1 MSTENKIEFHSS
13 PDELAEKL
21 HRSWSEFVT
30 GRYTPPP
37 APSLPQ
43 FKSLLEIA
51 YLATMEIE
59 EGRPTTFT
67 ICCAA
72 KDKTIER
79 DRANQKI
86 ESWPFETVRTFSVQE
101 IRHLAVA
108 TNSDSTF
115 VWVQFSEGED
125 SPLEIRGLLNLGQS
139 WAIAR
144 NAYTY
149 FYQSL
154 PNTLTVR
161 GISPGYLVVYQ
172 GDFAVG
178 QIKSG
183 FIHVAERSLGFR
195 DLLGAYPIFKEG
207 HRVLSDMLINPKH
220 ECIKEW
226 NEFEWLAYVNVI
238 IAIVNSIKLQGHGGA
253 LIVASPKSKIIDDQM
268 LRIKYHFSPPRQ
280 YLREAFIEFMNHRH
294 KHSDRLMFLQQHD
307 KSTENDQQINATF
320 FSLLEAEKGLVESC
334 IFAGK
339 LSGADGALV
348 LTSDLSLLG
357 FGAEIRLEKISA
369 DVKVYKVKQPM
380 DETHEELD
388 SEQFGMRH
396 RSAIKLCFQ
405 CDDIIVFVVS
415 QDGGIS
421 LVWNNKGKV
430 YLKFGIK
437 ATNLN
442 MILS

>member
-1 MSTENKIEFHSS
+1 MSTDNKIEFHSS

-21 HRSWSEFVT
+21 HKNWFEFVS
-30 GRYTPPP
+30 GQHTPPP
-37 APSLPQ
+37 VPSLPQ
-43 FKSLLEIA
+43 FKSLLEVA

-72 KDKTIER
+72 KDRIIDR
-79 DRANQKI
+79 DRANQKV

-101 IRHLAVA
+101 IRRLAVA

-115 VWVQFSEGED
+115 VWVQFEERED

-144 NAYTY
+144 NAYAY

-154 PNTLTVR
+154 PKTLTVR
-161 GISPGYLVVYQ
+161 GISPGYLIVYQ
-172 GDFAVG
+172 GDFVVG

-183 FIHVAERSLGFR
+183 FVHTGELSLGFV
-195 DLLGAYPIFKEG
+195 DLLGAYPIFEEG
-207 HRVLSDMLINPKH
+207 LSALKDMIMIPKH
-220 ECIKEW
+220 EYIKEW
-226 NEFEWLAYVNVI
+226 HEFEWLAYVNVI

-253 LIVASPKSKIIDDQM
+253 LIVASPKSKIIDDHM
-268 LRIKYHFSPPRQ
+268 LRIKYRFSPPRQ
-280 YLREAFIEFMNHRH
+280 YLREAFIEFINHRH
-294 KHSDRLMFLQQHD
+294 RHSDRLVFLKKHD
-307 KSTENDQQINATF
+307 ESMENDQQLNATF
-320 FSLLEAEKGLVESC
+320 FHLLEVEKKLAESC

-339 LSGADGALV
+339 LSGTDGALV

-357 FGAEIRLEKISA
+357 FGTEIRLEKVCVDI
-369 DVKVYKVKQPM
+369 KVYKVKQPM
-380 DETHEELD
+380 NEAHEELD

-396 RSAIKLCFQ
+396 RSAIKLCLQ

-415 QDGGIS
+415 QDGGIR
-421 LVWNNKGKV
+421 LVWNKEGKV
-430 YLKFGIK
+430 YLKSDIK
-437 ATNLN
+437 TTNLN

>member
-1 MSTENKIEFHSS
+1 MSTKNKIEFYGS
-13 PDELAEKL
+13 PDGLAEQL
-21 HRSWSEFVT
+21 HKSWFKFVASQ
-30 GRYTPPP
+30 YTPPP
-37 APSLPQ
+37 VPSLPQ
-43 FKSLLEIA
+43 LKSLLKVA

-72 KDKTIER
+72 KDKIVER
-79 DRANQKI
+79 DRVNQRV

-101 IRHLAVA
+101 IRRLAVA

-115 VWVQFSEGED
+115 VWVQFGQRED

-154 PNTLTVR
+154 PKTLTVR
-161 GISPGYLVVYQ
+161 GISPGYLIVYQ
-172 GDFAVG
+172 GDFVVG

-183 FIHVAERSLGFR
+183 FVHTGELSLGFM
-195 DLLGAYPIFKEG
+195 DLVGAYPIFEEG
-207 HRVLSDMLINPKH
+207 HRALKDMIMIPKH
-220 ECIKEW
+220 EYIREW
-226 NEFEWLAYVNVI
+226 HEFEWLAYVNVI

-253 LIVASPKSKIIDDQM
+253 LIVASPISKIIDDHM
-268 LRIKYHFSPPRQ
+268 LRIKYHFSPPGQ
-280 YLREAFIEFMNHRH
+280 YLKESFIEFMNHRH
-294 KHSDRLMFLQQHD
+294 KHSDRLVFLQKHD
-307 KSTENDQQINATF
+307 ESTENDQQLNATF
-320 FSLLEAEKGLVESC
+320 FNLLESEKRLAESC
-334 IFAGK
+334 VFVGK

-357 FGAEIRLEKISA
+357 FGTEIRLGKISA
-369 DVKVYKVKQPM
+369 DVKVYKIKQPM
-380 DETHEELD
+380 NDAHEELD

-396 RSAIKLCFQ
+396 RSAIKLCSQ

-421 LVWNNKGKV
+421 LVWEKEGKV
-430 YLKFGIK
+430 YLKSDIK
-437 ATNLN
+437 TTNLN